1 VVHLPSDWT
10 LFGLTPEYK
19 LVVNQEIFDLVFH
32 GKGFTYHDAYNMP
45 VHIRHFF
52 VRKLQKYF
60 EDQRSAEEKAAK
72 EARGRRRSKK

>member
-19 LVVNQEIFDLVFH
+19 LTINQEIFDLVFH
-32 GKGFTYHDAYNMP
+32 GKGFTYEDAYNMP

-52 VRKLQKYF
+52 IRKLQKYF
-60 EDQRSAEEKAAK
+60 EDQRNAEAKAAK
-72 EARGRRRSKK
+72 EARGRNRKK